1 MRHPA
6 LLLALGPL
14 LVASVAQAAEDPPPT
29 PPPAQVKA
37 LAGCWSGKG
46 TVMGKPVAIT
56 LAIKPAAGGAMVL
69 VEADS
74 HAQADPADVYAAHLL
89 FGGRAAKDD
98 EPASIVGFWADS
110 FGGDGASMGQGAP
123 TADGFEVAYPYGE
136 AAFVNRWTVAQ
147 DKVAWS
153 IVMRGAS
160 GKEQDFARYALI
172 RTACA

>member
-1 MRHPA
+1 M
-6 LLLALGPL
+6 LLALGSM
-14 LVASVAQAAEDPPPT
+14 LVASVALAAEDPPPT

-56 LAIKPAAGGAMVL
+56 LEARPAAGGAMLL
-69 VEADS
+69 VEAGS
-74 HAQADPADVYAAHLL
+74 HAEADPADVYAAHLL
-89 FGGRAAKDD
+89 FGGRAVRDG

-110 FGGDGASMGQGAP
+110 FGGDGASMGRGAS
-123 TADGFEVAYPYGE
+123 TADGFEVAYPYGD

-153 IVMRGAS
+153 IVMRGVS
-160 GKEQDFARYALI
+160 GKEQDFARYELVT
-172 RTACA
+172 TACK